1 MGAHARYR
9 SVRARTGLARIRHY
23 RPGVAAADDAVFRD
37 LLRLIDQFGWAVRH
51 VGAGAAKG
59 EAAFTYTVG
68 LTAMQ
73 HPEVVVTGLPSDV
86 AKAFLNNIGQDV
98 REGKRFS
105 AGLVTDGLTT
115 PSAPVVFIRADDVR
129 GLTAVAQVYGRVEA
143 LQMVWPDS
151 TGRLPWV
158 QGYKNPP
165 EAQPLLG
172 DPPDHR

>member
-1 MGAHARYR
+1 MARDQR
-9 SVRARTGLARIRHY
+9 PAIRHY
-23 RPGVAAADDAVFRD
+23 RPVVPNAKDAVFRD
-37 LLRLIDQFGWAVRH
+37 LLRLIDEFGWAVRH
-51 VGAGAAKG
+51 VGAGTAKG

-86 AKAFLNNIGQDV
+86 AKAFLNQIGQDV
-98 REGKRFS
+98 RGGKQFS
-105 AGLVTDGLTT
+105 AGQITDSLTT
-115 PSAPVVFIRADDVR
+115 PAAPVVFIPADDVR

-151 TGRLPWV
+151 KGRLPWV
-158 QGYKNPP
+158 EGYRNPP

-172 DPPDHR
+172 DPPDQR